1 MKDSCCFWVL
11 LFKVFSMISS
21 LPLIISERLL
31 KREFFLI
38 GSLKGS
44 FPMESRLVPL
54 ETELVYSFL
63 ELYSDRW
70 LRVSELS
77 FLDSDYVFLSVF
89 TFFSLRAC
97 RYFFYFLISFLC
109 LNKRVYFVD
118 AILTYSSS
126 IFFFSYSLSLCCNTS
141 EELLLRNSF
150 FVSTIIFQSR
160 TLNAGLWIFFFTWFS
175 MWFFN

>member
-1 MKDSCCFWVL
+1 MKDSCYLWAL

-21 LPLIISERLL
+21 FPLIVSERPL

-54 ETELVYSFL
+54 EKELVYSFL

-77 FLDSDYVFLSVF
+77 FRDSDYVFLSVL
-89 TFFSLRAC
+89 TFFSLLAC
-97 RYFFYFLISFLC
+97 RYFFFFFISFLY

-126 IFFFSYSLSLCCNTS
+126 IFFFSYSLSLCCKTS
-141 EELLLRNSF
+141 EELLLRNSL

-160 TLNAGLWIFFFTWFS
+160 TLNAGLWIFFLTWLS
-175 MWFFN
+175 KWFFV